1 MSETSNKREKEIE
14 REFLAEERRIDKVSS
29 CSVSELKKTLRD
41 LNNKNKELN
50 EVKWKNE
57 QLNQQVTHLG
67 STCLAAPDDNGS
79 EVVLSYATCSR

>member
-1 MSETSNKREKEIE
+1 MAKIGQKFSLTECCNYPSDSRPTREKEIE

-50 EVKWKNE
+50 DEKWKNE
-57 QLNQQVTHLG
+57 QLNQQVSNTEHM
-67 STCLAAPDDNGS
+67 
-79 EVVLSYATCSR
+79 